1 MATPSKHARPGAL
14 RRFRAG
20 AGLRWRRANLAGRIG
35 IVGTGV
41 VIVALIATGIGFG
54 LTSSKSA
61 HKATDPTT
69 TTTTTVAEKKPKPV
83 KAHVTSHLCPLTGT
97 EAPGGIVPRRP
108 ALGVKIG
115 NDPASRPQSGL
126 LDADI
131 VYEEMAE
138 GGITRYLAIFQCAAP
153 SLIGPIRSVRW
164 DDWHLLQS
172 YGHPILSFSG
182 GIIPWDE
189 EVASLSWLFDA
200 NGSEGTTQN
209 AYFRTSNRVPPW
221 NLYSSGKLLWAL
233 DSNHTPPPAQFVY
246 SPAPSPA
253 AEPATGATIVGFATG
268 SNVDWTWSA
277 PLHAWL
283 RSYDGVADVDAAGP
297 QLRATNV
304 IIEEVPTQPGPYAES
319 GTTPD
324 TESLTQGSG
333 PAWVLRDGTVERGTW
348 NCPAYGDITKYRLSN
363 GQPMTLAPGNT
374 WVELVP
380 NQGYPISVQH

>member
-1 MATPSKHARPGAL
+1 V
-14 RRFRAG
+14 RR
-20 AGLRWRRANLAGRIG
+20 RWGRANRAGRIV
-35 IVGTGV
+35 IAGTGV
-41 VIVALIATGIGFG
+41 VVVALVVTGIGFS
-54 LTSSKSA
+54 LASSPA
-61 HKATDPTT
+61 RHKAADPTT
-69 TTTTTVAEKKPKPV
+69 TTTTTLPKKIPTRPKA
-83 KAHVTSHLCPLTGT
+83 KLTSHLCPLTGT
-97 EAPGGIVPRRP
+97 EAPHGRIPQRP

-138 GGITRYLAIFQCAAP
+138 GGITRYLAIFQCTEP
-153 SLIGPIRSVRW
+153 PLIGPVRSVRW
-164 DDWHLLQS
+164 DDWHLLAS

-209 AYFRTSNRVPPW
+209 AYFRTTNRVPPW
-221 NLYSSGKLLWAL
+221 NYYSTGEALWAL
-233 DSNHTPPPAQFVY
+233 DSNHTPPPPQFVY
-246 SPAPSPA
+246 SPSTSPA
-253 AEPATGATIVGFATG
+253 AGPATGATIVGLATG

-277 PLHAWL
+277 SLRTWL
-283 RSYDGVADVDAAGP
+283 RSYDGVPDVDANGP

-304 IIEEVPTQPGPYAES
+304 IIEEVPTQPGPYPES

-324 TESLTQGSG
+324 VESLTQGSG
-333 PAWVLRDGTVERGTW
+333 PAWVLRNGTVETGTW
-348 NCPAYGDITKYRLSN
+348 NCPAYGDVTKYRFPN

-374 WVELVP
+374 WIELVP
-380 NQGYPISVQH
+380 NQGYPVQIAR